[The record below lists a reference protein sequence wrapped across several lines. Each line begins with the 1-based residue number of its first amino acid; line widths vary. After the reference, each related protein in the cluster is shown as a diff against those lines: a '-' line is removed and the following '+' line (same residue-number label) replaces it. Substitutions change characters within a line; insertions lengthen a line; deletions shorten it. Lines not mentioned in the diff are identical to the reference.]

1 MPPNQQYTL
10 LHYMDDLMD
19 VLEIKS
25 LLRGLLK
32 RKVLTKTLV
41 FDVSKQKSQDRM
53 KRLIEILFTRGASAY
68 QEFCET
74 VKDEGEFDLA
84 YRLQRDAY
92 NVEKEI
98 FW

>member
-1 MPPNQQYTL
+1 
-10 LHYMDDLMD
+10 MDS
-19 VLEIKS
+19 LEIKS
-25 LLRGLLK
+25 LLRGLFK

-53 KRLIEILFTRGASAY
+53 KRLIEILFTRGTRAY

-74 VKDEGEFDLA
+74 VKDEGEFDFA
-84 YRLQRDAY
+84 YCLQRDAY
-92 NVEKEI
+92 NAEKEI

>member
-10 LHYMDDLMD
+10 LHYIDDLMD

-25 LLRGLLK
+25 FLRGLLN

-53 KRLIEILFTRGASAY
+53 KRLIEIIFTRGARAY

-84 YRLQRDAY
+84 YCLQKDAY

-98 FW
+98 FG